1 MTWKPTEI
9 SLDADLS
16 QKATDVASQLD
27 DAVKDERLAEAPTF
41 VAGLEGSRLKLLD
54 FAKSATSLRS
64 TGASVVFVAPKGAG
78 KSSVLNGLLGLWV
91 GGEPPKGANADTI
104 VECSVLPLGAGGTT
118 PCEVHFRHGPD
129 WSVEVEG
136 EPEATV
142 LKKLD
147 GLAGSAYRS
156 ALKRAKGEN
165 ARGEN
170 GDDDFEET
178 PRNTP
183 AHSATTPHEKIL
195 LEPGLEQD
203 ISRCLRGVCGLTET
217 ALRELADK
225 HLREDL
231 GADGLR
237 DELVRRA
244 SYSTR
249 VDLKLQ
255 PETTGDEPL
264 VWLKKVLEKLTWGTW
279 PSQPFPRRIVVH
291 VPGLPCLGDDGS
303 PVRFID
309 SLGLPAVSKG
319 GEADASPLN
328 GRADLRPL
336 LGDPWAAAVFVA
348 GYTNPPDAVA
358 TAIVSAFSGDAPL
371 VPPHRAVA
379 SLLYKGEPILIDRTT
394 DEPPAVQKA
403 NDARNKR
410 DDVAVP
416 NVNNLLGRAKKPQ
429 EWSGAQSPVVD
440 LTRSL
445 GSDHVI
451 EGLQRAIDDRFLA
464 MANRWH
470 EDTRAELTTANALLK
485 LANEAPEII
494 ENAFRTFKDALRP
507 ALTRFAKRIKPLEA
521 CPVLPFAVACN
532 SRPAGGWLYWG
543 TVNSMGR
550 NNGRGTR
557 NAFEIL
563 AEAVRKDYVQPEV
576 TELQHDILKAEAALL
591 YLNHDALTREMIKQA
606 ADAQRTYAGSLL
618 EHLPVAFAHAFEAVA
633 DELVDTEQCAWLG
646 GPRSIMGVRYGADR
660 PLGPNWYAGLKA
672 WGELHQEKLWC
683 HVLDY
688 LKEKKL
694 TLPG

>member
-1 MTWKPTEI
+1 MTWMPTEI

-41 VAGLEGSRLKLLD
+41 LARLEGSRLKLLD
-54 FAKSATSLRS
+54 FAKSATNLQSN
-64 TGASVVFVAPKGAG
+64 GASVVFVAPKGAG

-91 GGEPPKGANADTI
+91 GGEPAGAGADVI
-104 VECSVLPLGAGGTT
+104 AKRSVLPLGGGGTT

-129 WSVEVEG
+129 WSVEVGG

-156 ALKRAKGEN
+156 ALNRAKGEN
-165 ARGEN
+165 ANGEN
-170 GDDDFEET
+170 GEDDFEET
-178 PRNTP
+178 PRNAP
-183 AHSATTPHEKIL
+183 VHSATTAHEKIL
-195 LEPGLEQD
+195 LEPGLEQGV
-203 ISRCLRGVCGLTET
+203 SRCLRGVCGLTEP

-231 GADGLR
+231 RADGLR

-291 VPGLPCLGDDGS
+291 VPGLPCLGDDGP

-336 LGDPWAAAVFVA
+336 LGDPWTAAVFVS
-348 GYTNPPDAVA
+348 GFPNPTEQVT
-358 TAIVSAFSGDAPL
+358 TALESAFGRQAPL

-379 SLLYKGEPILIDRTT
+379 PLLYKGEPILIDHTV
-394 DEPPAVQKA
+394 DEHPTVQKA
-403 NDARNKR
+403 NGARAKR
-410 DDVAVP
+410 DNVAVP
-416 NVNNLLGRAKKPQ
+416 NVNRVLRRTGQ
-429 EWSGAQSPVVD
+429 QHDWSEAQSPVVD

-445 GSDHVI
+445 GPDHVI
-451 EGLQRAIDDRFLA
+451 EGLQQAIDERFQA

-470 EDTRAELTTANALLK
+470 EDVRAELREANALLK
-485 LANEAPEII
+485 LAKEASEII
-494 ENAFRTFKDALRP
+494 ENAFRTFKQALRP
-507 ALTRFAKRIKPLEA
+507 ALSRFAERIKPLQA

-532 SRPAGGWLYWG
+532 SKEEGGWLHWD
-543 TVNSMGR
+543 TVSSIGR
-550 NNGRGTR
+550 NEGRGSR
-557 NAFEIL
+557 DAFEIL
-563 AEAVRKDYVQPEV
+563 AEAVRGDYVQPGV
-576 TELQHDILKAEAALL
+576 TELTLDIAEIHNELL
-591 YLNHDALTREMIKQA
+591 SLDNDALTREMTKQA

-618 EHLPVAFAHAFEAVA
+618 EHLPGAFAHAFETVA
-633 DELVDTEQCAWLG
+633 DELTGTAQSVWED
-646 GPRSIMGVRYGADR
+646 GP
-660 PLGPNWYAGLKA
+660 GPKWYAGLKA
-672 WGELHQEKLWC
+672 WGELHQAKLWD

-688 LKEKKL
+688 LKKEGV

>member
-1 MTWKPTEI
+1 MTWKLLDIT
-9 SLDADLS
+9 LDAKLIHE
-16 QKATDVASQLD
+16 ATDVASLLD

-54 FAKSATSLRS
+54 FAKSATNLQSS
-64 TGASVVFVAPKGAG
+64 GACVVVVGPKGAG
-78 KSSVLNGLLGLWV
+78 KSSILNGLLGLWV

-118 PCEVHFRHGPD
+118 PCEVHFRHGPG

-147 GLAGSAYRS
+147 GLAGAAYRR

-165 ARGEN
+165 AKGEN
-170 GDDDFEET
+170 GEDDFEET

-183 AHSATTPHEKIL
+183 VHSATTLHEKIL

-279 PSQPFPRRIVVH
+279 QSQPFPRRIVVH

-303 PVRFID
+303 PIRFID

-348 GYTNPPDAVA
+348 GYTNPPDPVA

-532 SRPAGGWLYWG
+532 SRRAGGWLHRE
-543 TVNSMGR
+543 TVRSIAYNG
-550 NNGRGTR
+550 GRGTR
-557 NAFEIL
+557 DAFEIL
-563 AEAVRKDYVQPEV
+563 ADGVRNDYVQPEV
-576 TELQHDILKAEAALL
+576 NELQLDIYKAHIALL
-591 YLNHDALTREMIKQA
+591 SLDNDPLTREMIGQA
-606 ADAQRTYAGSLL
+606 ADAQRNYAESLL
-618 EHLPVAFAHAFEAVA
+618 EHLPVAFAHAFETVA
-633 DELVDTEQCAWLG
+633 DELNGTVQCPWTGAG
-646 GPRSIMGVRYGADR
+646 RSVMGVWWGADR
-660 PLGPNWYAGLKA
+660 PLRSNWHAGLKA
-672 WGELHQEKLWC
+672 WGKFHREDLWR

-688 LKEKKL
+688 LEEKL
-694 TLPG
+694 VTLPG